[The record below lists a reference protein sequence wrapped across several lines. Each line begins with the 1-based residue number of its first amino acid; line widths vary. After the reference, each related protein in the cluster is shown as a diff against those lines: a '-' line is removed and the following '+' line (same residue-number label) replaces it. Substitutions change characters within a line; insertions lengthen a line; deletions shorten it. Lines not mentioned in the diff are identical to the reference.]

1 MDFRTE
7 TVAEL
12 ARRVRAGETSAREL
26 TDHALGRI
34 EALNPALNAFVAV
47 DAEAA
52 RAEAEAVDARVAA
65 GEDPGPLAGIPI
77 GVKDLEDA
85 AGFVTTYGS
94 SLHVD
99 DAPATTDS
107 VLVARLRAAGC
118 VVLGKTNT
126 PEHGWMGDTIS
137 PPFGA
142 TLNPWDTTR
151 SPGGSSGGSAAALA
165 AGMVPLATG
174 SDGGGSIRIP
184 SSLCGFS
191 GLKAT
196 QGRIPAGGPAGPGS
210 GLLGVKGPMAL
221 RIRDVAL
228 ALDVAAGPDT
238 SDPYALPAPGLSYA
252 EALQAPVPPRRV
264 LWAPTMGYAVDT
276 EVRAVTERAVQTL
289 EVLGTEVVDVDDRF
303 GSTVFADDPVMPWFT
318 LWTAYRHRAQ
328 GRYRGTDDWEKID
341 PGLRFQIDYAAA
353 NVTPDDVI
361 EAQAQ
366 IYRHNA
372 DLATLFESAP
382 LLLCPTV
389 AGQTGRSGGQ
399 GTIDGEESITWVR
412 FTYPF
417 NLTRHPAGTVCAGYA
432 PDGLPLG
439 LQVVGRHGHE
449 HEVLACLAVL
459 EDALGNNRLA
469 PI

>member
-7 TVAEL
+7 TVADL
-12 ARRVRAGETSAREL
+12 ARRVRAKEVSAREL
-26 TDHALGRI
+26 TEAALARI
-34 EALNPALNAFVAV
+34 DALNPAINAFVAL
-47 DAEAA
+47 DAEGALA
-52 RAEAEAVDARVAA
+52 QADALDARVAA
-65 GEDPGPLAGIPI
+65 GDELGPLAGIPI

-94 SLHVD
+94 AIHVG
-99 DAPATTDS
+99 DAPAAADS
-107 VLVARLRAAGC
+107 VLVARLREAGC

-126 PEHGWMGDTIS
+126 PEHGWMGDTVS
-137 PPFGA
+137 PAFGA
-142 TLNPWDTTR
+142 TVSPWDTTR
-151 SPGGSSGGSAAALA
+151 SPGGSSGGSSAALA

-191 GLKAT
+191 GLKVT
-196 QGRIPAGGPAGPGS
+196 QGRIPAGGAKGPGS

-221 RIRDVAL
+221 RTRDVAL
-228 ALDVAAGPDT
+228 ALDVAAGPDA
-238 SDPYALPAPGLSYA
+238 SDPYALAAPGLSYA
-252 EALQAPVPPRRV
+252 AALDRPAPPRRV
-264 LWAPTMGYAVDT
+264 LWAPTMGYPVDA

-289 EVLGTEVVDVDDRF
+289 EVLGTEVIDVDDRF

-318 LWTAYRHRAQ
+318 LWTAYRHEAQ
-328 GRYRGTDDWEKID
+328 GRYRGTPEWELID
-341 PGLRFQIDYAAA
+341 PGLRFQIDYADA
-353 NVTPDDVI
+353 NVGPDDVLA
-361 EAQAQ
+361 AQAAV
-366 IYRHNA
+366 YRHNA
-372 DLATLFESAP
+372 ELAGLFETAP

-432 PDGLPLG
+432 DDGMPLG
-439 LQVVGRHGHE
+439 LQIVGRHGQE
-449 HEVLACLAVL
+449 HEVLAAMAVL
-459 EDALGNNRLA
+459 EDALGNHRVA
-469 PI
+469 PV